1 MSLNRPL
8 DKMDQSNE
16 EWHVGKWRWLMIP
29 LVTIGIVVFVLSIL
43 FAGENCLK
51 KGEEVLPF

>member
-1 MSLNRPL
+1 MSLNRRV
-8 DKMDQSNE
+8 DEIYQNTE
-16 EWHVGKWRWLMIP
+16 ELHVGKWRWLMIP
-29 LVTIGIVVFVLSIL
+29 LVTIGIVVLVLSIL